1 MFGRNRARELRKKK
15 QFSGK
20 AAQQEGGG
28 GAPLPSWELRQ
39 EGRAQDVPPP
49 VRSATERRRL
59 GEIFFIYTYKKVP
72 KAAVYFSGM
81 KREEWVAPIPGRPCF
96 TGL

>member
-1 MFGRNRARELRKKK
+1 M
-15 QFSGK
+15 
-20 AAQQEGGG
+20 
-28 GAPLPSWELRQ
+28 
-39 EGRAQDVPPP
+39 PPP
-49 VRSATERRRL
+49 VRSATERRQL
-59 GEIFFIYTYKKVP
+59 GEVFFIYTYKKVP

>member
-1 MFGRNRARELRKKK
+1 MFGRNRARELRKKSSFQGK
-15 QFSGK
+15 QHSRRG
-20 AAQQEGGG
+20 AGGLRCPAGSCVRRG
-28 GAPLPSWELRQ
+28 GR
-39 EGRAQDVPPP
+39 RTCPP